1 MQKDSYRMRLEWK
14 QRIIG
19 HYYELEEDR
28 EIEPRERDQIIIT
41 EEETMIKIREDM
53 VEKEKDKAK
62 TEIRTKT
69 LIITMKDKTMRE
81 ANKTE
86 DMSSKNRI
94 EEARIRKTMC
104 KNKDKKQ

>member
-1 MQKDSYRMRLEWK
+1 
-14 QRIIG
+14 
-19 HYYELEEDR
+19 
-28 EIEPRERDQIIIT
+28 
-41 EEETMIKIREDM
+41 MIKIREDM

-86 DMSSKNRI
+86 DMSSKSII